1 MHDNVATGDGGVEV
15 AATAEV
21 AFVVFNI
28 RRLVAIGGGPCAI
41 EHPYRASGV
50 AERVEDVPAKK
61 SGAAKNQYA
70 PRHGFVAFAIIARP
84 AG

>member
-1 MHDNVATGDGGVEV
+1 MHDNLATGNGRVEI
-15 AATAEV
+15 AAIAEV
-21 AFVVFNI
+21 TLVVFNI
-28 RRLVAIGGGPCAI
+28 GRPVAIGGGPCAI

-70 PRHGFVAFAIIARP
+70 PRHGFVAFAIIATP